1 MEAIERPVSFGIGAG
16 GGSESLAAL
25 TRGREG
31 QVQVL
36 RRDGHGELVLETAGK
51 GEPLVL
57 IHGWAVDRRMWVH
70 QLPVLRRRF
79 RVITYDRRGFGQS
92 TCAANLEHEVE
103 DLKAILAHLAVP
115 KVAIVGMSQGGRI
128 AIRFASQHP
137 EWVSALVLQCPSID
151 GLIPPPADNMT
162 PLMDELARMLRAGDR
177 DAFVQRLGAHVLL
190 DPGARFTSAR
200 AEIMAMLGDYRGEDL
215 MAPAS
220 PEVRIE
226 ETFEQLTRIGAPTLV
241 ITGSKETYWLRQVAD
256 YTARNIRG
264 ARRRVIRGGRH
275 FVNMTH
281 IADYNRVVLDFLVR
295 ATTPWSERALG
306 SV

>member
-1 MEAIERPVSFGIGAG
+1 MESLELSTVLGKGTA
-16 GGSESLAAL
+16 SESLAAL

-31 QVQVL
+31 RIETL
-36 RRDGHGELVLETAGK
+36 RREGGGELVLESVGK

-79 RVITYDRRGFGQS
+79 RVISYDRRGFGQS
-92 TCAANLEHEVE
+92 ACAPSLEQEVA
-103 DLKAILAHLAVP
+103 DLEAVLSHFSISR
-115 KVAIVGMSQGGRI
+115 AALVGMSQGGRI
-128 AIRFASQHP
+128 AIRFASEHP
-137 EWVSALVLQCPSID
+137 QWVSALVLQAPSLD
-151 GLIPPPADNMT
+151 GLDPPPADNIA
-162 PLMDELARMLRAGDR
+162 PLMEELGRMVRAGHR
-177 DAFVQRLGAHVLL
+177 EAFVQRLGAHALL

-215 MAPAS
+215 LSVPPLTLSIDDSIAQLA
-220 PEVRIE
+220 RI
-226 ETFEQLTRIGAPTLV
+226 TAPTLV
-241 ITGSKETYWLRQVAD
+241 ITGSKESYWLRQVAD

-295 ATTPWSERALG
+295 STTPWSERALG
-306 SV
+306 SA